1 MTAQAA
7 GLGTSRW
14 AHWYQRALPAYWIFL
29 FCLTHFPRLEVD
41 LGVRPSDK
49 AAHVVAFA
57 LLAFLFWRFAEATY
71 RQLSGRFV
79 WYAAAWLGAYASLDE
94 WLQQFVGRE
103 TDLIDWLCNLTGI
116 AIVLAALEY
125 RRRRRAARDA
135 RTIPDS
141 RPPGS
146 GPSAALR

>member
-1 MTAQAA
+1 MTELTA
-7 GLGTSRW
+7 GPGTSRW
-14 AHWYQRALPAYWIFL
+14 DHWYQRALPAYWIFL

-49 AAHVVAFA
+49 AAHVIAFA
-57 LLAFLFWRFAEATY
+57 VLAFLFWRFAEALY
-71 RQLSGRFV
+71 RQLPGRFV
-79 WYAAAWLGAYASLDE
+79 WCAAAWLGAYASLDE

-116 AIVLAALEY
+116 AIVLAALEH
-125 RRRRRAARDA
+125 RRRRRGTRPQRAN
-135 RTIPDS
+135 PGN